1 MAGGHELWLAPLRGV
16 TVRAFREAFAG
27 PIAEA
32 GFSGAFAPFLPA
44 NPGIR
49 VTDRMLA
56 DLVDGARGGCRLV
69 PQVITKHPDAMREL
83 LKGFKGAGFARAD
96 LNAGCPFP
104 MIRRRGRGSG
114 LFRTPDVLDRLLEA
128 GCEEMGPG
136 AFSLKIRLG
145 LERPDELAALMPVIN
160 RYPLAVLTIHAR
172 TAKQM
177 YEGECD
183 VKSFRDAAA
192 LSANPVMYNGD
203 VTMPPQEDAPA
214 KMLMVGRSFVRK
226 LGGRDDAAELLERYI
241 DISCKELCGDR
252 PVLGRMKELLA
263 YWREWP
269 RWRRLWPVL
278 KLCRTVEEMRL
289 AVRGRSDAGS
299 AGGAWLRVG
308 VLACAIA
315 GAVCGCRSAQDY
327 RKEADETAAAYLA
340 EGQRAAVG
348 RTEPIDVETPAETLR
363 RRLMIDQKLLVKD
376 PASFGIRDIP
386 TNLYWRVDERMLPG
400 GEDAAASVWH
410 GGTNALEIG
419 LVDAVRIAAFN
430 SREYK
435 SRKEALFRSALG
447 MDLEDDI
454 FRNIFS
460 GSLRSSMNVSRDE
473 NERDALENHSVSHN
487 ESATFGVSRRFRNG
501 ARLTG
506 SIMANIAGMLTGDT
520 KTAWG
525 SSADLSV
532 SIPLL
537 RGSGEL
543 VNSESL
549 TQAQRSF
556 IYEVRAFEQYKRTFI
571 CQIESAYL
579 ALVLAKRR
587 QQNQDEAFRRVIRST
602 RRSYRMAEA
611 SRMSQSQFEQA
622 HQSELASKASW
633 IASCQSYE
641 TTKDSFKMTLG
652 LPPDAR
658 IEPREDDLVE
668 LERYV
673 GRVAKLEA
681 GEYDMGDDDENGK
694 IVLDEPDSVDGGDL
708 KARTDRA
715 IDIAFSNRLD
725 FVSCRDRVEDAQR
738 KLLIA
743 EDALRAEI
751 TLGASISN
759 VADPA
764 SPGMRR
770 SGTSHGRI
778 HPREWSTN
786 PLLTVDLPVERR
798 RERNAYRNALI
809 AVESAVREYQQEEDS
824 LKNTIR
830 ADMRSMSQT
839 KDNLQIQ
846 YMAMNLAERR
856 VRNQEI
862 LLQAG
867 RADMTVMLEA
877 QDSLV
882 QAKNSLYSAM
892 INYKNQELAL
902 QRDLGL
908 LEVSVNGTWKEADL
922 VALGVLPKP
931 EPPQRNLPKPN

>member
-1 MAGGHELWLAPLRGV
+1 MEGRLNAMRTRHSRML
-16 TVRAFREAFAG
+16 RAFLPVAG
-27 PIAEA
+27 I
-32 GFSGAFAPFLPA
+32 
-44 NPGIR
+44 
-49 VTDRMLA
+49 LA
-56 DLVDGARGGCRLV
+56 CL
-69 PQVITKHPDAMREL
+69 
-83 LKGFKGAGFARAD
+83 
-96 LNAGCPFP
+96 AGC
-104 MIRRRGRGSG
+104 
-114 LFRTPDVLDRLLEA
+114 LTPE
-128 GCEEMGPG
+128 
-136 AFSLKIRLG
+136 K
-145 LERPDELAALMPVIN
+145 
-160 RYPLAVLTIHAR
+160 
-172 TAKQM
+172 
-177 YEGECD
+177 
-183 VKSFRDAAA
+183 
-192 LSANPVMYNGD
+192 
-203 VTMPPQEDAPA
+203 
-214 KMLMVGRSFVRK
+214 
-226 LGGRDDAAELLERYI
+226 AE
-241 DISCKELCGDR
+241 
-252 PVLGRMKELLA
+252 
-263 YWREWP
+263 
-269 RWRRLWPVL
+269 
-278 KLCRTVEEMRL
+278 
-289 AVRGRSDAGS
+289 
-299 AGGAWLRVG
+299 
-308 VLACAIA
+308 
-315 GAVCGCRSAQDY
+315 
-327 RKEADETAAAYLA
+327 KEADETAAAYLA

-348 RTEPIDVETPAETLR
+348 RTEPIEVETPAETLR

-622 HQSELASKASW
+622 HQSELSSKARW

-641 TTKDSFKMTLG
+641 ATKDSFKMTLG

-658 IEPREDDLVE
+658 IEPRESDLAE
-668 LERYV
+668 LEKHV
-673 GRVAKLEA
+673 GRFAELEL
-681 GEYDMGDDDENGK
+681 GPYDMGGDDPGK
-694 IVLDEPDSVDGGDL
+694 IVLDPPDSVDDGDL
-708 KARTDRA
+708 KRRTDIA
-715 IDIAFSNRLD
+715 IAIAFSNRLD
-725 FVSCRDRVEDAQR
+725 FVSSRDRLEDAQR
-738 KLLIA
+738 RLLVA
-743 EDALRAEI
+743 EDALRAEV
-751 TLGASISN
+751 TLGTGVSN
-759 VADPA
+759 FADTVGPK
-764 SPGMRR
+764 SRR
-770 SGTSHGRI
+770 EGVRHGEL
-778 HPREWSTN
+778 HPREWQAN
-786 PLLTVDLPVERR
+786 PLLTVDLPIERR
-798 RERNAYRNALI
+798 SERNAYRSALI
-809 AVESAVREYQQEEDS
+809 GVESAVRAYQKEEDS
-824 LKNTIR
+824 LKETIR
-830 ADMRSMSQT
+830 SDMRSMSQT

-846 YMAMNLAERR
+846 FIAMNLAERR

-882 QAKNSLYSAM
+882 SAKNSLYSAM
-892 INYKNQELAL
+892 ISYKNQELAL

-908 LEVSVNGTWKEADL
+908 LNVSVNGTWQEADL
-922 VALGVLPKP
+922 VALGILPAPAKA
-931 EPPQRNLPKPN
+931 L